1 MTIGIYILI
10 IMALGY
16 ASVYLRERWLIA
28 GWMMPLTWLG
38 IFIHESCHALA
49 CLITGGRVTG
59 FRVTAREGYVTHYR
73 PKVPI
78 IGPMLTAIAPMF
90 FGLIIIGL
98 LDHFWLKI
106 SLNITTINIWDNFVQ
121 VIINLN
127 PLTLSGWILIA
138 LLLNIGVMLG
148 PSLADLKNI
157 WPLILISFFIRSQSL
172 AMILSL
178 VIALILVNIMIF
190 ILTISVRA
198 IVNNKK
204 LPAAYPGSASDN
216 FSS

>member
-49 CLITGGRVTG
+49 CVISGGQVTG
-59 FRVTAREGYVTHYR
+59 FRVTSREGYITHYR
-73 PKVPI
+73 PRVPI
-78 IGPMLTAIAPMF
+78 IGPMLTAIAPML
-90 FGLIIIGL
+90 FGLVIIGL
-98 LDHFWLKI
+98 VNHFWLKT
-106 SLNITTINIWDNFVQ
+106 SLTIDTANIWENFTA
-121 VIINLN
+121 IIRNLN
-127 PLTLSGWILIA
+127 PFSVSGLVLLILM
-138 LLLNIGVMLG
+138 LNIGVMLG

-157 WPLILISFFIRSQSL
+157 WPLILISFFIHSQSL
-172 AMILSL
+172 AMVLSL
-178 VIALILVNIMIF
+178 VIALMLANVMLFVLIIA
-190 ILTISVRA
+190 VRA

-204 LPAAYPGSASDN
+204 RNG
-216 FSS
+216 FS